1 MPAFNAETA
10 FFKPGEVDNISLG
23 QGGAT
28 VETGTTA
35 VTGTFAAIQFV
46 EGGAFSALTSNYDGD
61 AFTGVTLAAGTIIY
75 GRFTAFTL
83 SSGKVI
89 AYKF

>member
-10 FFKPGEVDNISLG
+10 FFKQGEVDNISLG

-35 VTGTFAAIQFV
+35 VTGTFAVIQFL
-46 EGGAFSALTSNYDGD
+46 EGGSFAALTSNYDGD
-61 AFTGVTLAAGTIIY
+61 TLVGVTMASGTIIY

-89 AYKF
+89 AYKY